1 MALDVCCNCL
11 GSDRNSLWHGQVER
25 AEGNHAVL
33 CTWAPWGWSK
43 RNRQSHKVQ
52 ANHEREGG
60 KAMWLHTGHRCK
72 QWPTVESH
80 RCTRRGTPTS
90 QTCTHKHADQIWSMT
105 AKISSQAQI
114 TNICSLFLRQRP
126 CRSLPQLAR
135 LDLVF
140 LKLHKDLYH

>member
-1 MALDVCCNCL
+1 MCAVIALALTEILCGMARLKEQRETMLSCALEHPEVDL
-11 GSDRNSLWHGQVER
+11 RGT
-25 AEGNHAVL
+25 GNH
-33 CTWAPWGWSK
+33 TKYRRTTS
-43 RNRQSHKVQ
+43 
-52 ANHEREGG
+52 ERGG